1 MAFELARLER
11 PPGLEAL
18 LDRQGALDA
27 FDVDLARRQLL
38 PDLVLVADGQQGRG
52 GGGGLVL
59 TVEVQSR
66 TNGHKRWRIPHY
78 QAALADE
85 HARETW
91 VVVVSFSAGVS
102 RHLAAWAET
111 GPPRFEVIVLDASRV
126 PAGYDM
132 AKALARPSAAVLGAA
147 LHACRGDLDVARW
160 GLEVVSRLPAER
172 RMRDA
177 TTILAAVDKD
187 MRLTLIQEFP
197 FAPDDDRLL
206 EIERRSGTYHFGHE
220 EGRLEERRS
229 MLKTMVHALLEV
241 RGIALSDRERA
252 RVDDETRVEALE
264 RWAELAR
271 TITYAE
277 ALFEPSASR

>member
-1 MAFELARLER
+1 M
-11 PPGLEAL
+11 
-18 LDRQGALDA
+18 
-27 FDVDLARRQLL
+27 
-38 PDLVLVADGQQGRG
+38 LVADGQRRAGR
-52 GGGGLVL
+52 GGGLVL

-66 TNGHKRWRIPHY
+66 TNGQKRWRIPHY

-91 VVVVSFSAGVS
+91 VVVVSFSAAVS
-102 RHLAAWAET
+102 RQLAAWAET

-126 PAGYDM
+126 PVGCDM

-147 LHACRGDLDVARW
+147 LHACRGDLDAARW

-187 MRLTLIQEFP
+187 MRLTLIKEFP
-197 FAPDDDRLL
+197 FAPDDDRLM
-206 EIERRSGTYHFGHE
+206 EIERRSGTYHLGHE
-220 EGRLEERRS
+220 EGLEKGREQGLAEGRRHV
-229 MLKTMVHALLEV
+229 LKTMVLALLEL
-241 RGIALSDRERA
+241 RGLTVSELERA
-252 RVDDETRVEALE
+252 RIDRETGVEVLE

-271 TITYAE
+271 TATHAS
-277 ALFEPSASR
+277 ALFEQS